1 MTYPIDQLPLDELLA
16 VALQHEAIDA
26 YRWQGST
33 VVLTM
38 EEDEYAF
45 RPETATVFL
54 RSVLRCYHV
63 PGLHALELQRA
74 A

>member
-1 MTYPIDQLPLDELLA
+1 MTYRIDQLPLDELLA
-16 VALQHEAIDA
+16 TALANDAIDA
-26 YRWQGST
+26 YRWKDSS

-63 PGLHALELQRA
+63 PGLQALTQRQA